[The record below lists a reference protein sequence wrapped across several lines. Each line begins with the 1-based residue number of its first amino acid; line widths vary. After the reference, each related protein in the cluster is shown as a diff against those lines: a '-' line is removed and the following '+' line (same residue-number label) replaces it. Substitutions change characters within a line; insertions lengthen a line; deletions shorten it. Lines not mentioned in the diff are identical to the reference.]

1 MKHFLLFYDYVPDYL
16 ARRTTLRPAHFVHA
30 RAAEA
35 RGDLTLAGACTDEGP
50 PIGVLVFKAT
60 DRTVVEDFAR
70 HDPYVINGLVARWY
84 VREWTT
90 VLGADALTPVPVPPP
105 AE

>member
-16 ARRTTLRPAHFVHA
+16 ERRTPLRPAHFAHA

-35 RGDLTLAGACTDEGP
+35 RGELVLAGACTDDGP
-50 PIGVLVFKAT
+50 PIGVLVFKAS
-60 DRTVVEDFAR
+60 DRALVEDFAR
-70 HDPYVINGLVARWY
+70 ADPYVINGLTASWR

-90 VLGADALTPVPVPPP
+90 VVGADALTPV
-105 AE
+105 